1 MNEKRSEASLIQAVG
16 LTKVYGEGIKQVEVF
31 RDLDLAV
38 RSGERVAITGASGVG
53 KSTLLHI
60 LGLLDR
66 PTAGRV
72 YYNGQDVLAFS
83 DEKRA
88 HFRNT
93 HVGFVFQFHYLLPEF
108 NALENVMMPGI
119 IAGCSRSKLREKAVN
134 WLERLGLGHC
144 LLRRV
149 GELSGGEQQRVAIA
163 RALVLSPPVL
173 LADEPTGN
181 LDSRTSRTIHKMLV
195 ELNEELGLTMVV
207 VTHNME
213 LASMMHRSLRLVDGR
228 LIQEK

>member
-1 MNEKRSEASLIQAVG
+1 MNEKRSDIPFIQAVG
-16 LTKVYGEGIKQVEVF
+16 LTKIYGEGIHQVEVF
-31 RDLDLAV
+31 RDLDLTV
-38 RSGERVAITGASGVG
+38 NSGERIAITGASGVG

-72 YYNGQDVLAFS
+72 YYSGQDVLGLN

-88 HFRNT
+88 RFRNE
-93 HVGFVFQFHYLLPEF
+93 HVGFVFQLHYLLPEF

-119 IAGCSRSKLREKAVN
+119 ISGVSRRELKEKAVD
-134 WLERLGLGHC
+134 WLERLGLGNRISH
-144 LLRRV
+144 RI

-163 RALVLSPPVL
+163 RALVLSPTVL

-195 ELNEELGLTMVV
+195 ELNEDMGLTMIV

-213 LASMMHRSLRLVDGR
+213 LATMMHRSLRLVDGR

>member
-1 MNEKRSEASLIQAVG
+1 MNESGSTLIQAAG
-16 LTKVYGEGIKQVEVF
+16 LTKIYGEGIRQVEVF
-31 RDLDLAV
+31 RDLDLV
-38 RSGERVAITGASGVG
+38 ITKGERIAITGASGVG

-72 YYNGQDVLAFS
+72 YYNGKDVLALS

-88 HFRNT
+88 LFRNT
-93 HVGFVFQFHYLLPEF
+93 HVGFVFQLHYLLPEF
-108 NALENVMMPGI
+108 NTLENVMMPGI
-119 IAGCSRSKLREKAVN
+119 IAGRPRNELREMAIT
-134 WLERLGLGHC
+134 WLERLGLGNRISHKI
-144 LLRRV
+144 

-163 RALVLSPPVL
+163 RALVLSPTVL

-195 ELNEELGLTMVV
+195 ELNENMGLTMVV

-213 LASMMHRSLRLVDGR
+213 LASMMHKSLRLVDGR
-228 LIQEK
+228 LVLEK

>member
-1 MNEKRSEASLIQAVG
+1 MSEGCFGSVLIQAVG
-16 LTKVYGEGIKQVEVF
+16 LTKIYGEGVRQVEVF
-31 RDLDLAV
+31 RDLDV
-38 RSGERVAITGASGVG
+38 TVNSGERIAITGASGVG

-66 PTAGRV
+66 PTSGRV
-72 YYNGQDVLAFS
+72 YYSGMDVMAMS

-88 HFRNT
+88 LFRNS
-93 HVGFVFQFHYLLPEF
+93 HVGFVFQLHYLLPEF

-119 IAGCSRSKLREKAVN
+119 IAGQPRSELRERAIK
-134 WLERLGLGHC
+134 WLERLGLGDRLSHKI
-144 LLRRV
+144 

-163 RALVLSPPVL
+163 RALVLSPTVL

-181 LDSRTSRTIHKMLV
+181 LDSRTSRIIHKMLV
-195 ELNEELGLTMVV
+195 ELNENMGLTMVV

-228 LIQEK
+228 LIREK

>member
-1 MNEKRSEASLIQAVG
+1 MNEKRSGSAFIQAVG
-16 LTKVYGEGIKQVEVF
+16 LTKIYGEGARQVEVF
-31 RDLDLAV
+31 RDLDLV
-38 RSGERVAITGASGVG
+38 VKSGERVAITGASGVG

-66 PTAGRV
+66 PTSGRV
-72 YYNGQDVLAFS
+72 YYDGKDVLAMS

-88 HFRNT
+88 LFRNS
-93 HVGFVFQFHYLLPEF
+93 HVGFVFQLHYLLPEF

-119 IAGCSRSKLREKAVN
+119 IAGKPRNELRDKAIS
-134 WLERLGLGHC
+134 WLEKLGLGNRISHKI
-144 LLRRV
+144 

-163 RALVLSPPVL
+163 RALVLSPAVL

-195 ELNEELGLTMVV
+195 ELNEDMGLTMVV

-213 LASMMHRSLRLVDGR
+213 LASMMHRSLRLIDGR
-228 LIQEK
+228 LIQEY

>member
-1 MNEKRSEASLIQAVG
+1 MSEKRSDIPFIQAVG
-16 LTKVYGEGIKQVEVF
+16 LTKIYGEGIRQVEVF
-31 RDLDLAV
+31 RDLDLTV
-38 RSGERVAITGASGVG
+38 NSGERIAITGASGVG

-72 YYNGQDVLAFS
+72 YYNGKDVLSLS

-88 HFRNT
+88 HFRNE
-93 HVGFVFQFHYLLPEF
+93 HVGFVFQMHYLLPEF

-119 IAGCSRSKLREKAVN
+119 IAGLSRKELKEKAIS
-134 WLERLGLGHC
+134 WLERLGLGSRISH
-144 LLRRV
+144 RI

-163 RALVLSPPVL
+163 RALVLSPTVL

-195 ELNEELGLTMVV
+195 ELNEDMGLTMIV

-213 LASMMHRSLRLVDGR
+213 LADMMHRSLRLVDGR

>member
-1 MNEKRSEASLIQAVG
+1 MNEKHSGSALIQAVG
-16 LTKVYGEGIKQVEVF
+16 LTKIYGEGARQVEVF
-31 RDLDLAV
+31 RDLDLV
-38 RSGERVAITGASGVG
+38 VNSGERIAITGASGVG

-72 YYNGQDVLAFS
+72 YYNGKDVLAMS

-88 HFRNT
+88 LFRNS
-93 HVGFVFQFHYLLPEF
+93 HVGFVFQLHYLLPEF

-119 IAGCSRSKLREKAVN
+119 IAGKPRNELRDSAIN
-134 WLERLGLGHC
+134 WLEKLGLGNRISHKI
-144 LLRRV
+144 

-163 RALVLSPPVL
+163 RALVLSPSVL

-195 ELNEELGLTMVV
+195 ELNEDMGLTMVV
-207 VTHNME
+207 VTHNTE
-213 LASMMHRSLRLVDGR
+213 LASMMHRSLRLIDGR
-228 LIQEK
+228 LIQEY

>member
-1 MNEKRSEASLIQAVG
+1 MNEKRSEIPFIQAVG
-16 LTKVYGEGIKQVEVF
+16 LTKIYGEGIRQVEVF
-31 RDLDLAV
+31 RDLDLTV

-72 YYNGQDVLAFS
+72 YYNGQDVLGLS

-108 NALENVMMPGI
+108 NTLENVMMPGI
-119 IAGCSRSKLREKAVN
+119 IAGKSRSELKERAVN

-144 LLRRV
+144 LFRRI

-181 LDSRTSRTIHKMLV
+181 LDSRTSRSIHKMLV

-207 VTHNME
+207 VTHNTE
-213 LASMMHRSLRLVDGR
+213 LASMMQRSLRLVDGR
-228 LIQEK
+228 LVQEK

>member
-1 MNEKRSEASLIQAVG
+1 MNERSSVSTLIQAAG
-16 LTKVYGEGIKQVEVF
+16 LTKIYGEGIRQVEVF
-31 RDLDLAV
+31 RDLDFV
-38 RSGERVAITGASGVG
+38 INKGERIAITGASGVG

-66 PTAGRV
+66 PTSGRV
-72 YYNGQDVLAFS
+72 YYNGKDVLALS

-88 HFRNT
+88 LFRNN
-93 HVGFVFQFHYLLPEF
+93 HVGFVFQLHYLLPEF

-119 IAGCSRSKLREKAVN
+119 IAGRPRNELRETAIT
-134 WLERLGLGHC
+134 WLERLGLGNRISHKI
-144 LLRRV
+144 

-163 RALVLSPPVL
+163 RALVLSPTVL

-195 ELNEELGLTMVV
+195 ELNENMGLTMVV

-213 LASMMHRSLRLVDGR
+213 LASMMHKSLRLIDGR
-228 LIQEK
+228 LVLEK

>member
-1 MNEKRSEASLIQAVG
+1 MNEKRSDIPFIQAVG
-16 LTKVYGEGIKQVEVF
+16 LTKIYGEGIHQVEVF
-31 RDLDLAV
+31 RDLDLTV
-38 RSGERVAITGASGVG
+38 NSGERIAITGASGVG

-72 YYNGQDVLAFS
+72 YYSGQDVLGLN

-88 HFRNT
+88 RFRNE
-93 HVGFVFQFHYLLPEF
+93 HVGFVFQLHYLLPEF

-119 IAGCSRSKLREKAVN
+119 ISGVSRRELKEKAVD
-134 WLERLGLGHC
+134 WLERLGLGNRISH
-144 LLRRV
+144 RI

-163 RALVLSPPVL
+163 RALVLSPTVL

-195 ELNEELGLTMVV
+195 DLNEDMGLTMIV

-213 LASMMHRSLRLVDGR
+213 LATMMHRSLRLVDGR